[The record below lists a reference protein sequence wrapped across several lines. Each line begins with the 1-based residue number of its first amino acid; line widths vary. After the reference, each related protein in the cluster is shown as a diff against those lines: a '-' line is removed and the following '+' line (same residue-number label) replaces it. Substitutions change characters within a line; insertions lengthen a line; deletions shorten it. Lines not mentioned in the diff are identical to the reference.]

1 MPSFPSSRASCTGK
15 SHQQASGVASVV
27 FASCARVVTP
37 ALTSPCQYDFDVQ
50 GRAAQA
56 GATGSEEQGGQAAL
70 GPRPAALGSSPG
82 GNELGSRP
90 RQTGVGFC
98 RCAATRLSHKN
109 LVTFALCFSH
119 SHGTTTTSAAAAAAA
134 AACAAAA
141 TTAAATTTYHP
152 LPAQLR
158 PECPGSHHLP
168 RRGGGRR
175 PEDCGPH
182 RVRGR
187 PVPGALPPAGPP
199 ARRARH
205 RSAHP
210 AG

>member
-119 SHGTTTTSAAAAAAA
+119 SHGTTTTSAA
-134 AACAAAA
+134 
-141 TTAAATTTYHP
+141 
-152 LPAQLR
+152 QLR